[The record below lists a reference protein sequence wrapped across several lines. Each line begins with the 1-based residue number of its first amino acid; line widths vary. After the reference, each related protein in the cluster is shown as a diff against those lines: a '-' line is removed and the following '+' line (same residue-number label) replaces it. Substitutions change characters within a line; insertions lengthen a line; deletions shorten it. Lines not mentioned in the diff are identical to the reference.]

1 MTHGKINKNSGT
13 PPTNVP
19 STSKDTLSS
28 PNSPRRNARAVAS
41 TGADRLYSSSAGF
54 SSSSTTDRTTI
65 KSLFGSKLIQGYCQ
79 RVWSSRLT
87 DAHMYSSVAVY
98 RAQPVVKLGTEVN
111 WLAAEMTW
119 PTSYPV
125 LYVYV
130 THHVVHLAR
139 GLEVVSKVTN
149 SAAHEW
155 HYD

>member
-1 MTHGKINKNSGT
+1 
-13 PPTNVP
+13 
-19 STSKDTLSS
+19 
-28 PNSPRRNARAVAS
+28 
-41 TGADRLYSSSAGF
+41 
-54 SSSSTTDRTTI
+54 
-65 KSLFGSKLIQGYCQ
+65 
-79 RVWSSRLT
+79 
-87 DAHMYSSVAVY
+87 MYSSVAVY

-149 SAAHEW
+149 SAAHE
-155 HYD
+155 